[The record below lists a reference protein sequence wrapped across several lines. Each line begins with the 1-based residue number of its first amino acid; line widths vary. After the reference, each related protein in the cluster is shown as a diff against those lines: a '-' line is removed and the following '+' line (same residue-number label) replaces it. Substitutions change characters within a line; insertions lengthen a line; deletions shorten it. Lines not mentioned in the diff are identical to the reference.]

1 MFSHESL
8 LVGTNVLLV
17 VVTALMAWSV
27 WLQVRQL
34 RRQTDIAQAGELREV
49 ERGTP
54 NVKVIRA
61 TELIRTGVGEYEHRE
76 GMTITNVGTPDTII
90 RYAGVVP
97 ARLESE
103 GSGRTELSFPSPSFS
118 YGGTTTCNS
127 PLPICLKSG
136 ESLSITFKRDDLIE
150 RLREA
155 YRPVRRVRFECQDT
169 LGNNYT
175 SGFWIEFDE
184 DSQEDAMYDD
194 PGPGMVEPTL

>member
-1 MFSHESL
+1 MISHESL
-8 LVGTNVLLV
+8 LVVTNALLV

-27 WLQVRQL
+27 WMQVRQL
-34 RRQTDIAQAGELREV
+34 RRQTDIAEAGELREV

-54 NVKVIRA
+54 NVKVIVA

-90 RYAGVVP
+90 QYAGVVP

-103 GSGRTELSFPSPSFS
+103 GSGRRELRVPSPSFS
-118 YGGTTTCNS
+118 YGGRTTSKS
-127 PLPICLKSG
+127 PLPLRLKAG
-136 ESLSITFKRDDLIE
+136 ESLSITFKRHDLIE
-150 RLREA
+150 RLRET

-184 DSQEDAMYDD
+184 EGEEDTVYDN
-194 PGPGMVEPTL
+194 PGPGMVAPTL